1 MDEPALGLLEL
12 YSVARGMQAADAGNK
27 AAAVRLI
34 FARPFCAGKFAILWA
49 GDVAE
54 VKSALAAG
62 RQVGSHLV
70 VDETLLP
77 AAHPSLIPALGGANP
92 YPPGAA
98 LGIVETY
105 SIAGTLGAADAAAK
119 AARVEVVEM
128 RVAIGLGGRGYFS
141 VAGEV
146 AAVSQAVEVARAYV
160 VELGL
165 LVDAQVIPAPDPQL
179 IRRLGLL
186 EG

>member
-1 MDEPALGLLEL
+1 MRETALGLLEL

-27 AAAVRLI
+27 AAEVRLI
-34 FARPFCAGKFAILWA
+34 FARPFCAGKFAVLWA
-49 GDVAE
+49 GNVAE
-54 VKSALAAG
+54 VSASLTAG
-62 RQVGSHLV
+62 RRVGSHLV

-92 YPPGAA
+92 YPHGAA

-105 SIAGTLGAADAAAK
+105 SIASTLGSADAAVK
-119 AARVEVVEM
+119 AAHVNLIELRA
-128 RVAIGLGGRGYFS
+128 AIGLGGRGYFT

-146 AAVSQAVEVARAYV
+146 AAVRQAVDVAKTYV
-160 VELGL
+160 ADLGL
-165 LVDAQVIPAPDPQL
+165 LVDSQVIPAPDPQL

>member
-1 MDEPALGLLEL
+1 MEQTALGLLEL
-12 YSVARGMQAADAGNK
+12 YSVARGMRAADAGNK
-27 AAAVRLI
+27 AAEVHLI
-34 FARPFCAGKFAILWA
+34 FARPFCAGKFAILWT
-49 GDVAE
+49 GDVAG
-54 VKSALAAG
+54 VRAAMNAG
-62 RQVGSHLV
+62 RSVGSHLV

-92 YPPGAA
+92 YPPKAA

-105 SIAGTLGAADAAAK
+105 SIASTLGSADTAVK
-119 AARVEVVEM
+119 AASVELIEL
-128 RVAIGLGGRGYFS
+128 RVAIGLGGRGYFT

-146 AAVSQAVEVARAYV
+146 AAVRQAVDVARAYL
-160 VELGL
+160 VELGP
-165 LVDAQVIPAPDPQL
+165 LVVSQVIPAPDPQL

>member
-1 MDEPALGLLEL
+1 MDGSALGLLEL

-34 FARPFCAGKFAILWA
+34 FARPFCAGKFAILWT
-49 GDVAE
+49 GDVAG
-54 VKSALAAG
+54 VRAALAAG
-62 RQVGSHLV
+62 RRVGSHLV

-98 LGIVETY
+98 LGVVETY
-105 SIAGTLGAADAAAK
+105 SIASTLGAADAAAK
-119 AARVEVVEM
+119 AAHVEIVEL
-128 RVAIGLGGRGYFS
+128 RVAVGLGGRGYFS

-146 AAVSQAVEVARAYV
+146 AAVQQAVDVARAYV

-165 LVDAQVIPAPDPQL
+165 LVDTQVIPAPDPQL

>member
-1 MDEPALGLLEL
+1 MDSAALGLLEL
-12 YSVARGMQAADAGNK
+12 YSVARGVQAADAGSK
-27 AAAVRLI
+27 AAAVRLL
-34 FARPFCAGKFAILWA
+34 FARPFCAGKFGILWA
-49 GDVAE
+49 GEVAE
-54 VKSALAAG
+54 VHAALAAG
-62 RQVGSHLV
+62 RAVGSHLV

-77 AAHPSLIPALGGANP
+77 AAHPSLIPALGGANA
-92 YPPGAA
+92 YPAGAA

-105 SIAGTLGAADAAAK
+105 SIASTLASADAAAK
-119 AARVEVVEM
+119 AARVEIIEL

-146 AAVSQAVEVARAYV
+146 AAVRQAVEVARAYV
-160 VELGL
+160 VGLGL

-179 IRRLGLL
+179 LRRLGLL